1 MEDHNIPVLVDAKA
15 EYTMQLIQILLPH
28 LYTSLNQIYQDAK
41 EISKNDQDKPN
52 TLMNF
57 QNLLSNIPQWN
68 QEIIN
73 GQYNLILTN
82 SGCDYLED
90 LLTAIIVSHT
100 KVLTAI
106 KVGNMHKKI
115 NMALLNETTTPHHR
129 TAFLDASLG

>member
-1 MEDHNIPVLVDAKA
+1 
-15 EYTMQLIQILLPH
+15 
-28 LYTSLNQIYQDAK
+28 
-41 EISKNDQDKPN
+41 
-52 TLMNF
+52 MNF

-73 GQYNLILTN
+73 EQYNLILTN

-106 KVGNMHKKI
+106 RLVICKKKLI
-115 NMALLNETTTPHHR
+115 LQYQK
-129 TAFLDASLG
+129 